1 MELFLQILKKN
12 GNSSKIFKKDNFEN
26 RLYYT
31 TYFLF
36 CRYEKI
42 QLQRCLHNKK
52 VRKRII
58 TGILV
63 NYNLVEAKVDHG
75 LNRRKKRKIRQS
87 KAELKDWKISRAKDT
102 EGWKQEEKY
111 EQDIVS

>member
-1 MELFLQILKKN
+1 MALWILRN
-12 GNSSKIFKKDNFEN
+12 NFVN
-26 RLYYT
+26 CL
-31 TYFLF
+31 YFLF

-42 QLQRCLHNKK
+42 QLQRCLHHKK
-52 VRKRII
+52 VRK
-58 TGILV
+58 ILV

-87 KAELKDWKISRAKDT
+87 KTELKDWKISRAKDT

>member
-1 MELFLQILKKN
+1 M
-12 GNSSKIFKKDNFEN
+12 
-26 RLYYT
+26 
-31 TYFLF
+31 
-36 CRYEKI
+36 
-42 QLQRCLHNKK
+42 
-52 VRKRII
+52 
-58 TGILV
+58 V

-75 LNRRKKRKIRQS
+75 LNRRKNRKISQY

>member
-1 MELFLQILKKN
+1 MALWILRN
-12 GNSSKIFKKDNFEN
+12 NFEDC
-26 RLYYT
+26 L
-31 TYFLF
+31 YFLF

-52 VRKRII
+52 VRKKII

-87 KAELKDWKISRAKDT
+87 KTELKDWKISRAKDT
-102 EGWKQEEKY
+102 EGWKQKEEY
-111 EQDIVS
+111 EQNIVS